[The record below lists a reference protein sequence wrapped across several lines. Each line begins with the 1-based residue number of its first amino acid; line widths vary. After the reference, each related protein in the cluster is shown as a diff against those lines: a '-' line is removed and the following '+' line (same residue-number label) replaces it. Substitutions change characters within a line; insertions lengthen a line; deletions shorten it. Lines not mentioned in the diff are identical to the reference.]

1 MKFRIKNLLDNV
13 AILEKDFNRSLERFR
28 LFV

>member
-28 LFV
+28 LFI